1 MMSERVNKAAE
12 LHKKGYNCAQA
23 VACAYCDMV
32 NADEKEVFRMMEAFG
47 LGMGDMKCTCGAVSA
62 MVALVGMKNSDA
74 NLDAPKTKGATYK
87 QVKELTAKFRE
98 MNGSVICEE
107 LKGIETGKMLRSCP
121 GCIEDACNIVEA
133 YLTAE

>member
-1 MMSERVNKAAE
+1 MSDRVNKAAE

-32 NADEKEVFRMMEAFG
+32 NAEEKEVFRMMEAFG

-62 MVALVGMKNSDA
+62 MVALVGLKNSDA

-87 QVKELTAKFRE
+87 QVKELTQKFRD

-121 GCIEDACNIVEA
+121 GCIEDACKIVEE
-133 YLTAE
+133 YLTK

>member
-1 MMSERVNKAAE
+1 MSERVNKAAE

-98 MNGSVICEE
+98 MNGSVICAD